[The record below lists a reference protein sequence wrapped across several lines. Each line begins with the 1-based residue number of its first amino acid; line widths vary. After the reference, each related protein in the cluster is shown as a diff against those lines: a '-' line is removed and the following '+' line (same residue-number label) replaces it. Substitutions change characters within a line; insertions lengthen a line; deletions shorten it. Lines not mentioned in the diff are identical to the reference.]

1 MPEYAWIYDNRQRP
15 EYVSF
20 NKNLEKYKSE
30 IWKINLSENSEYLS
44 GFNYVRV
51 LNITGLLICQ
61 GS

>member
-30 IWKINLSENSEYLS
+30 ISKINLSENSENS
-44 GFNYVRV
+44 VGF
-51 LNITGLLICQ
+51 
-61 GS
+61 